1 MRVPI
6 ATVHDPLSLS
16 LVLRLTMV
24 GLAWLALF
32 PITSVDAYYHLATG
46 RRILDS
52 GAIPRVG
59 VGSATFGDRPWHDN
73 EWGFQVVAASLAR
86 AEMDETGVWV
96 LTPGSRTRLIALR
109 ALCLGLTL
117 AVLAA
122 HMGAAGVDALT
133 RSVGLV
139 LAAFLTFGNLFW
151 TLRPQI
157 FGYLLLAVTAW
168 LVERDRAAKRG
179 SAAALLAVVAL
190 WANVHGTFVVGIGL
204 LATEA
209 VGEWLDV
216 ARRRNPVASRARARR
231 LTVVTL
237 LSPAAA
243 CLNPH
248 GYHQLLHPFLYLFRP
263 EIYRGNA
270 EWTSPDFLHLP
281 LLVATAALLVVSLVA
296 RGSGRSADVLRCALF
311 FVLAGSAIRHLP
323 LAAIVWVP
331 ILAAGLTAAASRGG
345 RLRRLLP
352 TGPDGRR
359 MVARLASAGAIVAVI
374 VLLSGAKFVGVV
386 PRFDE
391 RPVSPMPEREVR
403 RIASHRPPGTIFN
416 SYRFGGFLMFRLYPQ
431 DVVFMDG
438 RNDLY
443 RSFRDDVYNP
453 ILTAG
458 PGWRSLWS
466 EAVREHDIRWVLVD
480 ESDESE
486 RLAAELRSDPAWQI
500 EDFGSAGGDR
510 GSGVVLLSR
519 RRPQAPPS
527 DGDLTP

>member
-6 ATVHDPLSLS
+6 ATVHDPRSLS
-16 LVLRLTMV
+16 LVPCLTV
-24 GLAWLALF
+24 VALAWLALF

-86 AEMDETGVWV
+86 AEADESGAWV
-96 LTPGSRTRLIALR
+96 LTQGSRVRLIALR

-117 AVLAA
+117 AALSA
-122 HMGAAGVDALT
+122 HMAASGVDAIT
-133 RSVGLV
+133 RGVSLV

-157 FGYLLLAVTAW
+157 LGYLLLAVTAY

-179 SAAALLAVVAL
+179 SATLLLAVVTL
-190 WANVHGTFVVGIGL
+190 WANVHGTFVLGIAL

-209 VGEWLDV
+209 VGEWIDL
-216 ARRRNPVASRARARR
+216 ARGSVPPASRDRARR
-231 LTVVTL
+231 LTVITL

-248 GYHQLLHPFLYLFRP
+248 GYRQLLHPFLYLFQP

-270 EWTSPDFLHLP
+270 EWTSPDLLHLP
-281 LLVATAALLVVSLVA
+281 LLLATALLLVVSLVA
-296 RGSGRSADVLRCALF
+296 RGGGRSGDLLRCGLF

-331 ILAAGLTAAASRGG
+331 ILAAGLFSAASRGG
-345 RLRRLLP
+345 RLRGLLP
-352 TGPDGRR
+352 TGPDRR
-359 MVARLASAGAIVAVI
+359 TAARLGSAGLIVAVI

-386 PRFDE
+386 PRFEE

-403 RIASHRPPGTIFN
+403 RIASRPPAGTIFN

-431 DVVFMDG
+431 DAAFMDG

-443 RSFRDDVYNP
+443 RSFQDDVYNP
-453 ILTAG
+453 ILKAR
-458 PGWRSLWS
+458 PGWRSLWT
-466 EAVREHDIRWVLVD
+466 EAVRQHDIRWVLVD
-480 ESDESE
+480 ESEP
-486 RLAAELRSDPAWQI
+486 LVAELKSDPGWQL
-500 EDFGSAGGDR
+500 ETFGPAGDDPA
-510 GSGVVLLSR
+510 GVVLLSR
-519 RRPQAPPS
+519 RDPDAPRPAGTHSP
-527 DGDLTP
+527 